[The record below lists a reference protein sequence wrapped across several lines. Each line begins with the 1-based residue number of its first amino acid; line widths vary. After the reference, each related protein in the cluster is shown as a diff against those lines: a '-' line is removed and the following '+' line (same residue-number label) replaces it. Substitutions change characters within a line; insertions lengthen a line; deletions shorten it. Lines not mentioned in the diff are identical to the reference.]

1 MNNQKFPSFWK
12 IFWVSLF
19 LFLIGWGGLAY
30 LVMETLPF
38 LGPRWLF
45 FFFLMLALS
54 GTALP
59 VVFFLNRRFP
69 SEPPPDGGV
78 LLREAMW
85 VGVYGCALSWLQ
97 QGRVLSSGL
106 AIVLGLGVILVEFL
120 LRLRERSLWMPK
132 GEAEPEP

>member
-1 MNNQKFPSFWK
+1 MNNLKFPSFWK

-19 LFLIGWGGLAY
+19 LCLIGWGGLAY

-69 SEPPPDGGV
+69 SEPPADGSV

-97 QGRVLSSGL
+97 QGRVLTSGL